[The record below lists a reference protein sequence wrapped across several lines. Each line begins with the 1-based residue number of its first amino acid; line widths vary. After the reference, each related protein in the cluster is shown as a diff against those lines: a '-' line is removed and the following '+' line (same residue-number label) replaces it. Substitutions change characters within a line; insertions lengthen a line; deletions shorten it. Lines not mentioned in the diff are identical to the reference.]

1 MKYIRILTVY
11 LIMSSA
17 ISPALA
23 ANCATSCTSKTVMST
38 LISSS
43 ISAINPDDMSA
54 MVNCHKDL
62 SAKEATSIYPTDG
75 QHDKSDSHH
84 QSCSM
89 TGCHFS
95 QATPADTLF
104 KHVFIAAISV
114 SFPSFDSTEKSIDLS
129 PPLKPPA

>member
-11 LIMSSA
+11 LIMTLA

-38 LISSS
+38 VISSS
-43 ISAINPDDMSA
+43 IATVNPDDMSA

-62 SAKEATSIYPTDG
+62 SAKDAASIYPADG

-89 TGCHFS
+89 TSCHFS

-114 SFPSFDSTEKSIDLS
+114 SFPSFNSTEKSVDLS

>member
-11 LIMSSA
+11 LIMTLA

-23 ANCATSCTSKTVMST
+23 ANCATSCTSKTVMSS

-43 ISAINPDDMSA
+43 ITTVNPDDMSA
-54 MVNCHKDL
+54 MVNCHQDL
-62 SAKEATSIYPTDG
+62 SDKSAASIHPTDG
-75 QHDKSDSHH
+75 SHDKSESHH

-89 TGCHFS
+89 AGCHFS
-95 QATPADTLF
+95 QATPADIWF
-104 KHVFIAAISV
+104 KHVLISAISA
-114 SFPSFDSTEKSIDLS
+114 SFPSFESIEKSIDLY

>member
-11 LIMSSA
+11 LIMTLA

-43 ISAINPDDMSA
+43 ISTVNPDDMSA

-62 SAKEATSIYPTDG
+62 SAKDATGIYPSDNH
-75 QHDKSDSHH
+75 HDKSDSHH

-89 TGCHFS
+89 TGSHFS

-104 KHVFIAAISV
+104 THVILQAISV
-114 SFPSFDSTEKSIDLS
+114 
-129 PPLKPPA
+129 